1 MTAILKVDTIQDTS
15 GNNIINEN
23 AGTVTIGKA
32 GNTTNIVGTLQN
44 DGAAL
49 VTGKVLQVVSVAKTD
64 TFSTTSTSFVDVTGL
79 TLNITPSSTSSKILV
94 LCDVKLGVDAGVS
107 SVKGRIE
114 QTISASDT
122 YPYIGDEENSNTRCS
137 FGTYVNESSF
147 IAQDASTVLL
157 SPSTT
162 SQITFT
168 YQTIQQAG
176 GTVYVNRIDS
186 TDTAAAAPRT
196 ASSLTVMEIGA

>member
-1 MTAILKVDTIQDTS
+1 MALSKIDAANFLTGTIPS
-15 GNNIINEN
+15 GNIST
-23 AGTVTIGKA
+23 AS
-32 GNTTNIVGTLQN
+32 L
-44 DGAAL
+44 AAAA
-49 VTGKVLQVVSVAKTD
+49 TGKILQTVSVAKTD
-64 TFSTTSTSFVDVTGL
+64 TFSTTSNSFVDVTGL
-79 TLNITPSSTSSKILV
+79 TLNITPSATSSKILV

-107 SVKGRIE
+107 SVKSRIE
-114 QTISASDT
+114 QTISSSDT
-122 YPYIGDEENSNTRCS
+122 YPYIGDAENSNTRSS

-162 SQITFT
+162 SQITYT

-176 GTVYVNRIDS
+176 GTVYVNRPEN
-186 TDTAAAAPRT
+186 TDTAAAVPRT